1 MRPRAPGVSACNR
14 ALEVTLAAGTAARRV
29 WLWAA
34 CAAVLASLPSL
45 LVGFSSDDLSQR
57 LMLEG
62 RAPGYTGGWLGLY
75 DFTPPNLPPSVRMEE
90 GLLPWF
96 TDPEL
101 ELRFFRPLSSATLAL
116 DHALFGRNALLAH
129 VQSVLWMAVLAGVA
143 GRLYQRWFSAPVALL
158 ASIVFALS
166 GVHAMPV
173 SWLAARHTLVAAT
186 FGVLSLWAWLRLRE
200 DQYRPGLALAVLAL
214 VASLSSSESGLVAVA
229 LMVSYELGTRGV
241 RRGLVGAAIPIG
253 LGLGYLALY
262 AALGYG
268 TLNSSFYVSPFD
280 APLEYLI
287 AAFWGVPALCAELLL
302 GVPSLI
308 AGLGGR
314 SAQVFLACA
323 GVGALVGAVFLLRT
337 LRGMLPAGTGRVL
350 AWLSLGSLVSLLA
363 LVGAPVTGRVLP
375 LPLLGAAAVAGN
387 VLWGSW
393 AAARGTLG
401 LPTVEHSSLSRAG
414 GANGRKRWW
423 PVLGLVV
430 LFQLGLSP
438 LVRLGMPFHFMQS
451 SEVQEQIAR
460 TADMGTCSNGGS
472 LYLVNGSDPTLA
484 LYAAVAIVFHTPE
497 KAGGERLRVL
507 SMAPQPHRLS
517 RTAPGV
523 LELEVLGPRRQEN
536 PFELLFRAVRHPL
549 EAGQSVQLSEV
560 TVRVD
565 EISSGLFTRARFE
578 FRRDLEQSR
587 SCLMVW
593 RDGRLENLPLPP
605 IGESVRIE
613 HEPGPLGL

>member
-1 MRPRAPGVSACNR
+1 V
-14 ALEVTLAAGTAARRV
+14 
-29 WLWAA
+29 
-34 CAAVLASLPSL
+34 AVLASLPSL
-45 LVGFSSDDLSQR
+45 MVGFSSDDLSQR

-75 DFTPPNLPPSVRMEE
+75 DFTPPSLPPSVRIEE

-101 ELRFFRPLSSATLAL
+101 KLRFFRPLSSATLAL
-116 DHALFGRNALLAH
+116 DHALFGRNALFAH
-129 VQSVLWMAVLAGVA
+129 LQSVLWMAVLAGVA
-143 GRLYQRWFSAPVALL
+143 GRLYQRWFSAPVALV
-158 ASIVFALS
+158 AAVVFALS

-173 SWLAARHTLVAAT
+173 SWLASRHTLVAAT
-186 FGVLSLWAWLRLRE
+186 FGALSLWAWLSLRE
-200 DQYRPGLALAVLAL
+200 DQYRPGLALTVLAL
-214 VASLSSSESGLVAVA
+214 VASLSSSESGLVAIA
-229 LMVSYELGTRGV
+229 LIVSYELGTRGL
-241 RRGLVGAAIPIG
+241 RRGLVAAAIPLG

-268 TLNSSFYVSPFD
+268 TRNSGFYVSPFD
-280 APLEYLI
+280 APLDYLI

-302 GVPSLI
+302 GVPSAA

-314 SAQVFLACA
+314 PAQVFLASA
-323 GVGALVGAVFLLRT
+323 GAGGLVGAILLLRT
-337 LRGMLPAGTGRVL
+337 LRSMLPAGTGRAL

-387 VLWGSW
+387 ALWGSW
-393 AAARGTLG
+393 VAARGTLT
-401 LPTVEHSSLSRAG
+401 LPIRGRASAQQSRAS
-414 GANGRKRWW
+414 GRKRWW
-423 PVLGLVV
+423 LVFGLVV

-438 LVRLGMPFHFMQS
+438 LVRLGLPFHFRES
-451 SEVQEQIAR
+451 SEVQKQIAL
-460 TADMGTCSNGGS
+460 TADMGACADGGS

-484 LYAAVAIVFHTPE
+484 LYAAVAIVFHAPE

-523 LELEVLGPRRQEN
+523 LELEVLEPRRDN
-536 PFELLFRAVRHPL
+536 AFEQLFRAERHPL
-549 EAGQSVQLSEV
+549 QAGQAVELSEV
-560 TVRVD
+560 TVHVD
-565 EISSGLFTRARFE
+565 AASAGLFTRARFA
-578 FRRDLEQSR
+578 FDGDLDPTR

-593 RDGRLENLPLPP
+593 RNQRLENLPIPRL
-605 IGESVRIE
+605 GDSVRIE
-613 HEPGPLGL
+613 HEPGPLGM